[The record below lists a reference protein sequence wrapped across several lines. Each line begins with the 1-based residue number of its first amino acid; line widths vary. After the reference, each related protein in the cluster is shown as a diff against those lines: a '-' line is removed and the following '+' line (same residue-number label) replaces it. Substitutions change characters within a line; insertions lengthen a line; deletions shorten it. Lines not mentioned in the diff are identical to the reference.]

1 MFRPYFYYHSVWIRW
16 YLLCSRNAI
25 NKTMSSVRGK
35 ANQTPVNEKN
45 WDVTKTIGIINNP
58 PLKIDIKKD
67 GLTFSTDAK

>member
-1 MFRPYFYYHSVWIRW
+1 
-16 YLLCSRNAI
+16 
-25 NKTMSSVRGK
+25 MSSVRGK

-58 PLKIDIKKD
+58 PLKIEIKKD